1 MSKKMTKRTS
11 SKVTTR
17 AKRHLRIRK
26 RVLGS
31 AERPRLSV
39 LRSNRRVEVQLID
52 DAAGKTIVAATT
64 PAGKTA
70 NRELAKQV
78 GKDLATKASA
88 QGISSVVFDRS
99 GYLYHGRI
107 AALAEGAREGGL
119 KF

>member
-1 MSKKMTKRTS
+1 MSKKLTKRTS
-11 SKVTTR
+11 SKVSTR

-39 LRSNRRVEVQLID
+39 IRSNRRVIVQLID
-52 DAAGKTIVAATT
+52 DSTGTTLAAGATPT
-64 PAGKTA
+64 GKTA
-70 NRELAKQV
+70 NRELAKQL
-78 GKDLATKASA
+78 GKEVATQASA
-88 QGISSVVFDRS
+88 KGISSVVFDRS
-99 GYLYHGRI
+99 GYLYHGRV

>member
-1 MSKKMTKRTS
+1 MSKKLTKRTS

-26 RVLGS
+26 GVIGS

-39 LRSNRRVEVQLID
+39 VRSNRSVQVQLID
-52 DAAGKTIVAATT
+52 DASGKTLASAVT
-64 PAGKTA
+64 PKGKTA
-70 NRELAKQV
+70 NRELAKAL
-78 GKDLATKASA
+78 GKDLAAKASA
-88 QGISSVVFDRS
+88 QGISSIVFDRS